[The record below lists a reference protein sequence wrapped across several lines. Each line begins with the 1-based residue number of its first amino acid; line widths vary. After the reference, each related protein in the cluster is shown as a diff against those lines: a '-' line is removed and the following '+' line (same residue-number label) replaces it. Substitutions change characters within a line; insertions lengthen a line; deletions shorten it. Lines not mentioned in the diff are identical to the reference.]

1 MGQERGLI
9 YMVEIIACKVIH
21 TSNDNLHVH
30 RYTQSRV
37 CRVIDYNDNGIYIS
51 IIYYGEYAIP
61 KPMIIQQYIRD
72 KHKHTY
78 I

>member
-1 MGQERGLI
+1 
-9 YMVEIIACKVIH
+9 MVEIIACKVIH

-30 RYTQSRV
+30 RYMQSRV

-51 IIYYGEYAIP
+51 IIYYGEYAIS

-72 KHKHTY
+72 KHKHAY